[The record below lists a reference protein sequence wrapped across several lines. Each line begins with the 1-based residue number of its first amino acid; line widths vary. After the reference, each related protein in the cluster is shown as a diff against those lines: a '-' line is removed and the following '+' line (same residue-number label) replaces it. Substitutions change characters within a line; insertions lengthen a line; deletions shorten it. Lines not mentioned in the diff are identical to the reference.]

1 MPIKEIPYQQHQN
14 TEEWAIIANLLAELK
29 NNQDIELKT
38 APEYVVGY
46 LVERLRNKGEGQE
59 LQKKVKEL
67 EIKIISLQETNQIL
81 RKDLGYWQDKQLEK
95 ELKAHKE
102 TIKKLQREKQEL
114 IEKYTR
120 LENQRQ
126 NSNNYLS
133 MPNLYALISKHKKF
147 QTIQKVYNHQ
157 EIKEREF
164 LKKLLNELWSF
175 AG

>member
-1 MPIKEIPYQQHQN
+1 
-14 TEEWAIIANLLAELK
+14 
-29 NNQDIELKT
+29 
-38 APEYVVGY
+38 
-46 LVERLRNKGEGQE
+46 
-59 LQKKVKEL
+59 
-67 EIKIISLQETNQIL
+67 
-81 RKDLGYWQDKQLEK
+81 LEK

-133 MPNLYALISKHKKF
+133 MPNLYALINKHKKF